1 MINIKSN
8 FLYTIICI
16 GILFSCTS
24 AKHIAAESNAGV
36 ASEKTD
42 SLYAEIQRLGLEYTQ
57 KSNVPGVAVAVIKN
71 GKIAWIQCIGYADV
85 VSKKPVTTQTIFNVG
100 SVSKVVAAWGFMQL
114 TEKRMIQ
121 LDDPV
126 NQYLSRWKL
135 PQSSFDVSKVT
146 LRRILSHT
154 AGLSVHG
161 YGGSEQGAKL
171 LSLEESLSGKTKRN
185 RESVSVIM
193 EPGTKWKYSG
203 GGYTLA
209 QLLLEERTKENF
221 AEYMRKNVFK
231 PLGLNHSNYDW
242 TEEMKANSATAYDTL
257 GNPIKN
263 RIFTEQAAAGLQ
275 TTILDLAHFAE
286 LSITADPKELH
297 NVLKP
302 ETVRLMEQPVQPG
315 SSEGES
321 GLGYRF
327 FNFDNLPT
335 VGHTG
340 ENDGWCA
347 SMFLHMPTKS
357 GLVILCNGS
366 NWKDDVRKPMY
377 STWAKSILKKLG
389 K

>member
-1 MINIKSN
+1 MA
-8 FLYTIICI
+8 TE
-16 GILFSCTS
+16 T
-24 AKHIAAESNAGV
+24 NAFP
-36 ASEKTD
+36 EKTD
-42 SLYAEIQRLGLEYTQ
+42 SLYIQIQKIGLEYTQ
-57 KSNVPGVAVAVIKN
+57 KSNIPGVAVAVIKN
-71 GKIAWIQCIGYADV
+71 GKIAWTQCIGYADV
-85 VSKKPVTTQTIFNVG
+85 ENKKPVTTETIFNVG
-100 SVSKVVAAWGFMQL
+100 SVSKLVAAWGFMQL
-114 TEKRMIQ
+114 TEKGLVK

-126 NQYLSRWKL
+126 NQYLTRWKL
-135 PQSSFDVSKVT
+135 PQSSFDNSKVT

-171 LSLEESLSGKTKRN
+171 LSVEESLSGKTKRN

-221 AEYMRKNVFK
+221 NEYMKKNVFH
-231 PLGLNHSNYDW
+231 PLGLNHSNYEW
-242 TEEMKANSATAYDTL
+242 TEEMKANSAIAYDTL
-257 GNPIKN
+257 RKPIKN

-275 TTILDLAHFAE
+275 TTILDLAHFVE
-286 LSITADPKELH
+286 LSITADSKQLH

-302 ETVRLMEQPVQPG
+302 ETIRLMQQRVLTI
-315 SSEGES
+315 SNEGEN

-327 FNFDNLPT
+327 FNFENLLT

-340 ENDGWCA
+340 ENEGWCA
-347 SMFLHMPTKS
+347 SVFLHMPTKS

-366 NWKDDVRKPMY
+366 SWKYDVRNPIY
-377 STWAKSILKKLG
+377 SVWAKSVLKKQ